1 MTPRPGQAVVP
12 IEPRLMKGA
21 LVVFETRLP
30 VPTNLIVFQYN
41 PHTLSRSMRAAGGDP
56 GDAWTGDELRGGD
69 ADTAPEPATQS
80 FGLTIELD
88 ATDRLEHND
97 PATKAVGLHGR
108 LAQLEL
114 LLYPPSAVVI
124 LNELVAAIG
133 SANVTPPDVPKVMF
147 FWGPGRVLP
156 VRVTSVEIEEQEF
169 DQRLNPIRATAQVGL
184 RTVTESELCAW
195 GPPFDAVG
203 VAGHVAK
210 EALARAAAART
221 IVETERQARGAAV
234 GLGRDVAARI
244 TGALPF

>member
-1 MTPRPGQAVVP
+1 MA

-30 VPTNLIVFQYN
+30 VPTNVIVFQYN
-41 PHTLSRSMRAAGGDP
+41 PHTLQRSMSAAGGDP
-56 GDAWTGDELRGGD
+56 GDASAGGALCGGD

-80 FGLTIELD
+80 FNLEIELD
-88 ATDRLEHND
+88 ATDQLAQDDR
-97 PATKAVGLHGR
+97 AARAVGLHGR
-108 LAQLEL
+108 IAQLEL

-124 LNELVAAIG
+124 LNEFVSTVG
-133 SANVTPPDVPKVMF
+133 SANVTPPEVPKVML

-156 VRVTSVEIEEQEF
+156 VRVTSIEIEEQEF
-169 DQRLNPIRATAQVGL
+169 DLRLNPIRATALVGL
-184 RTVTESELCAW
+184 RTVTESELRAW

-210 EALARAAAART
+210 EVLARAAAART
-221 IVETERQARGAAV
+221 VVDTSRQTGRAAADV
-234 GLGRDVAARI
+234 GREAAAAI